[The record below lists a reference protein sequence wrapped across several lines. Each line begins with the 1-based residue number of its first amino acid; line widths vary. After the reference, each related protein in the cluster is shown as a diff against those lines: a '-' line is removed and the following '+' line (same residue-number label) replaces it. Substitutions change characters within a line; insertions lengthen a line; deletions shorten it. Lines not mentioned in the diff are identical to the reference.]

1 MRVKLLAVL
10 LPASAFF
17 MAGLPTVASAAWQLV
32 TSEQGKRVEIDRT
45 SIVVDPNGE
54 TMTRTR
60 IVLDRPIVDPKTSD
74 SYRIIEV
81 VNRYDCKQR
90 THATL
95 RRSYFKEEDQLLRL
109 EEVKTPFAMPVR
121 TGTAD
126 ERLLREACRPKTGVG
141 PSGSM
146 NSTLEKV
153 NEAAGELRKLNDEL
167 IEKAVQKELK
177 ELTSDAGSA
186 ASTGSTRSKTRAKHG
201 AASDAVKKPAEPAA
215 ATMATQIPW
224 SYFGSGGPENW
235 GRLKT
240 DYALCAS
247 GRRQSPIDIRDGI
260 AVDLAPIRFLYQPAA
275 FRVSDSGRN
284 VRVTVYGGGLMLL
297 GKNYEL
303 ISIQFHR
310 PSEFTVNGKRFDMEA
325 QLMHKSADG
334 KLAVVSVLLEK
345 GIENPVVQMALNN
358 LPLEKNFEVSPPM
371 ERIDVSRLLP
381 ENHRYYTFMGS
392 LTTPPCTE
400 DVLWLVL
407 MHPQQISPDQLAI
420 FERLY
425 APNTRPVQPA
435 FGRLIKESR

>member
-1 MRVKLLAVL
+1 MRVKLLAAL
-10 LPASAFF
+10 LPASAIF
-17 MAGLPTVASAAWQLV
+17 MAALPTVASAAWQLV
-32 TSEQGKRVEIDRT
+32 TTEQGKRVEIDRA
-45 SIVVDPNGE
+45 SIVVDPSGE
-54 TMTRTR
+54 TMTRAR
-60 IVLDRPIVDPKTSD
+60 IVLDKPIVDPKTSD

-95 RRSYFKEEDQLLRL
+95 RRTYFKEESELLRA

-121 TGTAD
+121 SGTAD
-126 ERLLREACRPKTGVG
+126 EKLLREVCRPKTGG
-141 PSGSM
+141 ASGSVD
-146 NSTLEKV
+146 STLEKV

-177 ELTSDAGSA
+177 ALSSDAGSA
-186 ASTGSTRSKTRAKHG
+186 DSGVRAKRG
-201 AASDAVKKPAEPAA
+201 AASVKRRTAA
-215 ATMATQIPW
+215 APVAASTATHIPW

-235 GRLKT
+235 SKLT
-240 DYALCAS
+240 PDYAVCGS

-260 AVDLAPIRFLYQPAA
+260 AVDLAPIQFLYRPAA

-284 VRVTVYGGGLMLL
+284 MQVTVYGGGLNLL

-303 ISIQFHR
+303 IRIHFHR
-310 PSEFTVNGKRFDMEA
+310 PSELTVNGKRFDMEA
-325 QLMHKSADG
+325 QLMHRSADG

-358 LPLEKNFEVSPPM
+358 VPLERNFEVSPPL

-381 ENHRYYTFMGS
+381 ENKRYYTFMGS

-407 MHPQQISPDQLAI
+407 MHAQQISPDQLAI

-425 APNTRPVQPA
+425 APNARPVQPG
-435 FGRLIKESR
+435 FDRLIKESR

>member
-1 MRVKLLAVL
+1 MRVKLLAAL
-10 LPASAFF
+10 LPASAIF
-17 MAGLPTVASAAWQLV
+17 MAALPTVASAAWQLV
-32 TSEQGKRVEIDRT
+32 TTEQGKRVEIDRA
-45 SIVVDPNGE
+45 SIVADPSGE
-54 TMTRTR
+54 TMTRAR
-60 IVLDRPIVDPKTSD
+60 IVLDKPIVDPKTSD

-81 VNRYDCKQR
+81 VNRYDCAQR
-90 THATL
+90 TLATL
-95 RRSYFKEEDQLLRL
+95 RRSYFKEENDLLRS
-109 EEVKTPFAMPVR
+109 EEVKTPFSMPVR
-121 TGTAD
+121 SGTAD
-126 ERLLREACRPKTGVG
+126 EKLLREVCRPKTAAGA
-141 PSGSM
+141 SGAV

-167 IEKAVQKELK
+167 IEKSVQKELK
-177 ELTSDAGSA
+177 ELTSGAGSA
-186 ASTGSTRSKTRAKHG
+186 GSAGSSVRAKRG
-201 AASDAVKKPAEPAA
+201 AASGNPKKAAAPAA
-215 ATMATQIPW
+215 TSMATHTPW
-224 SYFGSGGPENW
+224 SYFGSGGPDNW
-235 GRLKT
+235 SRLKS

-260 AVDLAPIRFLYQPAA
+260 AVDLAPIQFQYRPAA

-284 VRVTVYGGGLMLL
+284 MQVTVYGGGFNLL

-303 ISIQFHR
+303 IRVHFHR
-310 PSEFTVNGKRFDMEA
+310 PSELTVNGKHFDMEA

-334 KLAVVSVLLEK
+334 KLAIVSVLLEK

-358 LPLEKNFEVSPPM
+358 LPLERNFEVSPPA

-381 ENHRYYTFMGS
+381 ENRRYYTFMGS

-400 DVLWLVL
+400 DVRWLVL

-425 APNTRPVQPA
+425 APNARPVQPG